1 MLYYD
6 KTTGHVD
13 DFLGMGRKAK
23 AKRQAKREVKAEAKE
38 QGLKGKDKRQYVRL
52 NKNQAQL
59 DAMDALKRQK
69 IDTKLYA
76 KEGRT
81 EIRTDAKER
90 KLAAKAE
97 YGTPAERMVNSAVT
111 TLSGGEN
118 QQTND
123 VVFDEQTKNEQLN
136 NMGASE
142 EKSNTPIIIA
152 IVVVILI
159 VAGAFFY
166 FKNKKN

>member
-1 MLYYD
+1 MIVYNPANN
-6 KTTGHVD
+6 TVD

-23 AKRQAKREVKAEAKE
+23 AKRQAKRDVKKEARE
-38 QGLKGKDKRQYVRL
+38 HGLKGKDKRQYVRD

-59 DAMDALKRQK
+59 DAIDDLKRQK
-69 IDTKLYA
+69 VDTRLYA

-97 YGTPAERMVNSAVT
+97 YGTPAERMVTTAVNGLT
-111 TLSGGEN
+111 NGGQNAEN
-118 QQTND
+118 AEY
-123 VVFDEQTKNEQLN
+123 DEQTKNEQIN
-136 NMGASE
+136 NMGAGEE

-152 IVVVILI
+152 IVVVLI
-159 VAGAFFY
+159 VVAVGIYF
-166 FKNKKN
+166 FKNKK